1 MKYKM
6 ALKKQKKLSIRFLN
20 EMQDVGISRTEI
32 LLFSVLG
39 VAFWAVL
46 TWLFVDRYQN
56 IEDSTTKN
64 DSIKDINI
72 TVLSF
77 HLLTIVFV
85 AMEAYHVNKN
95 IWVSWF
101 TIGLALAAVFLNGVI
116 VSNSVSTTDSDGN
129 LSYSNKNLASR
140 NKDII
145 SLVLQVFAICLM
157 TAYIFK
163 LIRSKRKMM
172 Y

>member
-1 MKYKM
+1 M
-6 ALKKQKKLSIRFLN
+6 ALKKQKKLPIKFLN
-20 EMQDVGISRTEI
+20 EMEGVGISRNEI

-39 VAFWAVL
+39 IGFWSVL

-64 DSIKDINI
+64 DSIKDVNT

-77 HLLTIVFV
+77 HLLTLVFTLL
-85 AMEAYHVNKN
+85 EAYSINKN
-95 IWVSWF
+95 IWISWF
-101 TIGLALAAVFLNGVI
+101 TIGLALAAVFLNGVV
-116 VSNSVSTTDSDGN
+116 VSNSVSTPDDTDQE
-129 LSYSNKNLASR
+129 LSYTNKNLASR

>member
-56 IEDSTTKN
+56 IEDSTEKN

-77 HLLTIVFV
+77 HLLTIIFV

-116 VSNSVSTTDSDGN
+116 VSNSVSTQAGN
-129 LSYSNKNLASR
+129 LSYTNNNLSAK

-163 LIRSKRKMM
+163 LIRSKRKIM

>member
-1 MKYKM
+1 
-6 ALKKQKKLSIRFLN
+6 
-20 EMQDVGISRTEI
+20 
-32 LLFSVLG
+32 
-39 VAFWAVL
+39 
-46 TWLFVDRYQN
+46 
-56 IEDSTTKN
+56 
-64 DSIKDINI
+64 
-72 TVLSF
+72 
-77 HLLTIVFV
+77 
-85 AMEAYHVNKN
+85 MEAYHVNKN

>member
-1 MKYKM
+1 MVKS
-6 ALKKQKKLSIRFLN
+6 KKLPVKFLN
-20 EMQDVGISRTEI
+20 EMENVGISRNEI
-32 LLFSVLG
+32 YLFSILG
-39 VAFWAVL
+39 IGFWAVL

-56 IEDSTTKN
+56 IEDSTEKN

-77 HLLTIVFV
+77 HLLTLVFTLL
-85 AMEAYHVNKN
+85 EAYSINRN
-95 IWVSWF
+95 IWISWF

-116 VSNSVSTTDSDGN
+116 VSNSVSTDAGN
-129 LSYSNKNLASR
+129 LSYTNNNLSAK

-163 LIRSKRKMM
+163 LIRSKNKMM

>member
-1 MKYKM
+1 MVKS
-6 ALKKQKKLSIRFLN
+6 KKLPIKFLN
-20 EMQDVGISRTEI
+20 EMENVGISRNEI
-32 LLFSVLG
+32 YLFSILG
-39 VAFWAVL
+39 IGFWAVL

-56 IEDSTTKN
+56 IEDSTQKN
-64 DSIKDINI
+64 ESIENINI

-77 HLLTIVFV
+77 HLLTLLFTM
-85 AMEAYHVNKN
+85 MEAYHVNRI
-95 IWVSWF
+95 IWISWF
-101 TIGLALAAVFLNGVI
+101 TIGLALTAVFLNGVV
-116 VSNSVSTTDSDGN
+116 VSNSVSTADADGA
-129 LSYSNKNLASR
+129 LSYTNKNLASR

-163 LIRSKRKMM
+163 LIRSKKKMM

>member
-1 MKYKM
+1 M
-6 ALKKQKKLSIRFLN
+6 ALKKQKKLPIRFLN

-32 LLFSVLG
+32 
-39 VAFWAVL
+39 
-46 TWLFVDRYQN
+46 
-56 IEDSTTKN
+56 

-72 TVLSF
+72 IVLSF

>member
-1 MKYKM
+1 M
-6 ALKKQKKLSIRFLN
+6 ALKKQKKLPIKFLN
-20 EMQDVGISRTEI
+20 EMEGVGISRNEI

-39 VAFWAVL
+39 IGFWSVL

-64 DSIKDINI
+64 DSIKDVNT

-77 HLLTIVFV
+77 HLLTLVFTLL
-85 AMEAYHVNKN
+85 EAYSINKN
-95 IWVSWF
+95 IWISWF
-101 TIGLALAAVFLNGVI
+101 TIGLALAAVFLNGVV
-116 VSNSVSTTDSDGN
+116 VSNSVSTPDTDGA
-129 LSYSNKNLASR
+129 LSYTNKDLASR

-157 TAYIFK
+157 TAYIFR
-163 LIRSKRKMM
+163 LIRSKRKIM

>member
-1 MKYKM
+1 MVKSKS
-6 ALKKQKKLSIRFLN
+6 KKLPIRFLN
-20 EMQDVGISRTEI
+20 EMEDIGISRNEI
-32 LLFSVLG
+32 ILFSVLG

-46 TWLFVDRYQN
+46 TWIFVDRYQN
-56 IEDSTTKN
+56 IEDSTEKN

-77 HLLTIVFV
+77 HLLTIIFV
-85 AMEAYHVNKN
+85 VMESYHVNKN

-116 VSNSVSTTDSDGN
+116 VSNSVSTQAGN
-129 LSYSNKNLASR
+129 LSYTNNNLSAK

-163 LIRSKRKMM
+163 LIRSKRKIM

>member
-1 MKYKM
+1 M
-6 ALKKQKKLSIRFLN
+6 LKGKGKKLPIRFLN
-20 EMQDVGISRTEI
+20 EMEGVGISRTEI
-32 LLFSVLG
+32 ILFSVLG
-39 VAFWAVL
+39 VGFWSVL

-56 IEDSTTKN
+56 IEDSTEKN
-64 DSIKDINI
+64 ESIRDINI

-77 HLLTIVFV
+77 HLLTLLFTL
-85 AMEAYHVNKN
+85 MEAYHVNKN
-95 IWVSWF
+95 IWISWF
-101 TIGLALAAVFLNGVI
+101 TIGLALAAVFLNGVV
-116 VSNSVSTTDSDGN
+116 VSNSVSTQSGN
-129 LSYSNKNLASR
+129 LSYTNNTSSAK

-163 LIRSKRKMM
+163 LIRSKNKIM

>member
-1 MKYKM
+1 M
-6 ALKKQKKLSIRFLN
+6 LKGKGKKLPIKFLN
-20 EMQDVGISRTEI
+20 EMEGVGISRTEI

-39 VAFWAVL
+39 VGFWSVL

-64 DSIKDINI
+64 DSIKDVNT

-77 HLLTIVFV
+77 HLLTLVFTLL
-85 AMEAYHVNKN
+85 EAYSINKN
-95 IWVSWF
+95 IWISWF
-101 TIGLALAAVFLNGVI
+101 TIGLALTAVFLNGVV
-116 VSNSVSTTDSDGN
+116 VSNSVSTPDGTDPE
-129 LSYSNKNLASR
+129 LSYTNKNSSSK

-163 LIRSKRKMM
+163 LIRSKNKTM

>member
-1 MKYKM
+1 MVKG
-6 ALKKQKKLSIRFLN
+6 KKLPVKFLN
-20 EMQDVGISRTEI
+20 EMENVGIPRNEI
-32 LLFSVLG
+32 YLFSILG
-39 VAFWAVL
+39 IGFWAVL

-56 IEDSTTKN
+56 IEDSTEKN

-77 HLLTIVFV
+77 HLLTLVFTLL
-85 AMEAYHVNKN
+85 EAYSINRN
-95 IWVSWF
+95 IWISWF

-116 VSNSVSTTDSDGN
+116 VSNSVSTQAGN
-129 LSYSNKNLASR
+129 LSYTNNNLSAK

-163 LIRSKRKMM
+163 LIRSKNKMM

>member
-1 MKYKM
+1 M
-6 ALKKQKKLSIRFLN
+6 LKGKGKKLPIRFLN
-20 EMQDVGISRTEI
+20 EMEGVGISRTEI

-39 VAFWAVL
+39 VGFWSVL

-56 IEDSTTKN
+56 IEDSTEKN
-64 DSIKDINI
+64 ESIKDINI

-77 HLLTIVFV
+77 HLLTLLFTL
-85 AMEAYHVNKN
+85 MEAYHVNKN
-95 IWVSWF
+95 IWISWF
-101 TIGLALAAVFLNGVI
+101 TIGLALTAVFLNGVV
-116 VSNSVSTTDSDGN
+116 VSNSVSTQSGN
-129 LSYSNKNLASR
+129 LSYTNNTSSAK

-163 LIRSKRKMM
+163 LIRSKNKIM